1 MRIDEVEVEGYKRVV
16 HATDSTTGLDAYVA
30 IHSTVLG
37 PALGGLRVWNYNS
50 TEDALWDVLRL
61 GKGMTYKNSL
71 AGLHLGGGK
80 AVINGDKTRAKLV
93 LFSEVLN
100 ELGGDYVTAE
110 DVGTT
115 VADMRIIRAGSQH
128 VVNPDIGD
136 PSPATAL
143 GVVRALEACVRR
155 LTGSRSLRDHT
166 FVLQGLGHV
175 GYPLAEMLHYKGGK
189 LVATDINEDKCEL
202 AFRRLGAHIVDPDD
216 IYDQEGMAFVP
227 CALGATVNGTT
238 IPRIRCPIVCGSA
251 NNQLATEDDGNHLF
265 RLGKIYG
272 PDYLANAGGVMN
284 VAREFGWVST
294 DFHVANMLDNI
305 YERMSA
311 VVLESQE
318 RGVPTHV
325 IADRQALERL
335 EG

>member
-1 MRIDEVEVEGYKRVV
+1 MVIDELQVDGYEQVV
-16 HATDSTTGLDAYVA
+16 HATDEVTGLDAYVA

-37 PALGGLRVWNYNS
+37 PALGGLRFWNYDS
-50 TEDALWDVLRL
+50 TDDALTDVLRL
-61 GKGMTYKNSL
+61 AEGMTYKNSL
-71 AGLHLGGGK
+71 AGLNLGGGK
-80 AVINGDKTRAKLV
+80 AVINGKKTRAKLV
-93 LFSEVLN
+93 LFSELLN
-100 ELGGDYVTAE
+100 YLNGNYVTAE
-110 DVGTT
+110 DVGST

-143 GVVRALEACVRR
+143 GVVRALEATVRR

-175 GYPLAEMLHYKGGK
+175 GYPLAEMLRYKGGK
-189 LVATDINEDKCEL
+189 IIATDINQDKCEL
-202 AFRRLGAHIVDPDD
+202 ALRRLEAHIVGLDD
-216 IYDQEGMAFVP
+216 IYEQRGTAFVP
-227 CALGATVNGTT
+227 CALGGILNQDT
-238 IPRIRCPIVCGSA
+238 IPLINCPIVCGSA
-251 NNQLATEDDGNHLF
+251 NNQLLDVDAGNHLF

-294 DFHVANMLDNI
+294 DFHVSNMLDTI

-311 VVLESQE
+311 VVLESQTK
-318 RGVPTHV
+318 GVPTHV
-325 IADRQALERL
+325 IADRLALERL